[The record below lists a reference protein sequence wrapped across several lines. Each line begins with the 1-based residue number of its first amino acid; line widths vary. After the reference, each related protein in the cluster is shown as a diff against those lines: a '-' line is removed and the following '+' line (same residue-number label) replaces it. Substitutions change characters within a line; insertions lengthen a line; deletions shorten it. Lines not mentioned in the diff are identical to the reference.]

1 MRRKDRGY
9 GMKDWE
15 YNKRDVLY
23 DIEDA
28 KSEHKI
34 RYMGQWIEDGG
45 CGIEDMIQDI

>member
-1 MRRKDRGY
+1 MRRKGRGY

-23 DIEDA
+23 CIEDA

-34 RYMGQWIEDGG
+34 MGQWIENGG